1 VIIIGINVLS
11 LFDGQ
16 SCGAEALKRTTHEV
30 ENYFA
35 SEIEDSAIEV
45 AKRNHPYINPIGD
58 INKLTEEELKS
69 YPKIDLILAGSPC
82 FPKGQ
87 KIITKEGFKSIE
99 DIQKDDLVLT
109 HKGRYRQVVT
119 AMKRLYSGN
128 LYSIRPTYYNFRIEA
143 TDEHPFYTQRG
154 WVAAQDLK
162 TDDYLS
168 MPLNK
173 EYVIPEQ
180 IRYEQKINKYKVIQK
195 ETNLPLDSEY
205 FWKLIGYW
213 LAEGWTRDKRN
224 GKDSKNTYQVFL
236 SSTEEK
242 YKYISEVLKKLDI
255 KYLLLKGKSCDK
267 IRIGNKQLWLFV
279 KQFTTGTKAYEK
291 FIPEFVQDLPLN
303 LAKAFV
309 EGFKN
314 GDGHENDGRI
324 RFSSTSLSLLESLQR
339 LLLKTE
345 KMMYSLGQ
353 SHYERECTIEGRL
366 VNARDSYYLEKIK
379 SDCKF
384 AYFTDEYVFYK
395 VRNINIELVEGINV
409 YNFEVEEDNSYCLPI
424 TAVHNCQGFSRNGK
438 GLNFDDPRSSLF
450 FKFIEV
456 VKWVRENNNHD
467 VKFLLE
473 NVVMK
478 KEWES
483 LIDEY
488 TGQKSMLINS
498 ELLSAQKRP
507 RLYWTNIEGVEQPK
521 DRSIN
526 LKDILEENVSS
537 EYDVPEHILK
547 SEPVEFHDKDGN
559 LLWRRERFIEIK
571 GNQAI
576 VRQATKLGYLI
587 AEDGDSINLSLPN
600 SKTRRGRVG
609 KGKSN
614 TLDTQCNQAVFIDGR
629 VRYFTLTELER
640 LQTLSDGYTEGIKDS
655 ARKKAIGNGWTVDVI
670 AHILSYMK

>member
-1 VIIIGINVLS
+1 MININILS

-16 SCGAEALKRTTHEV
+16 SCGSEALERTNLKV
-30 ENYFA
+30 DNYFA
-35 SEIEDSAIEV
+35 SEIEESAIQV
-45 AKRNHPYINPIGD
+45 ALRNHPNIQPIGD
-58 INKLTEEELKS
+58 VNNLTDEELRK

-87 KIITKEGFKSIE
+87 KVITKEGFKNIE
-99 DIQKDDLVLT
+99 DIQKDELVLT
-109 HKGRYRQVVT
+109 HKGRYRKVVIP
-119 AMKRLYSGN
+119 MRRKYSGN
-128 LYSIRPTYYNFRIEA
+128 LYSIRPTYYNFRIET

-154 WVAAQDLK
+154 WVAAKDLK
-162 TDDYLS
+162 SDDYLS

-173 EYVIPEQ
+173 ESVVPNQ
-180 IRYEQKINKYKVIQK
+180 IQYEQKLNKYKIVQK

-205 FWKLIGYW
+205 FWNLIGYW
-213 LAEGWTRDKRN
+213 LAEGWTRDKRS
-224 GKDSKNTYQVFL
+224 GQDSRNTYQVFL
-236 SSTEEK
+236 ASTEEK
-242 YKYISEVLKKLDI
+242 YKYISLVLEKLNLN
-255 KYLLLKGKSCDK
+255 YLMLKGKTCDK
-267 IRIGNKQLWLFV
+267 LKIGNKELWMYV

-291 FIPEFVQDLPLN
+291 IIPEFVQNLPFN

-314 GDGHENDGRI
+314 GDGNENNKRV
-324 RFSSTSLSLLESLQR
+324 RYSSTSLNLLESLQR

-345 KMMYSLGQ
+345 KAMFSLWQ
-353 SHYERECTIEGRL
+353 SDYKRECTIEGRT

-379 SDCKF
+379 SDSKF
-384 AYFTDEYVFYK
+384 AYFTDDYVFYK
-395 VRNINIELVEGINV
+395 VRKINIEPVENIDV

-450 FKFIEV
+450 FKFIDV
-456 VKWVRENNNHD
+456 LNWIKENNNPD

-478 KEWES
+478 KEWEQV
-483 LIDEY
+483 IDEY
-488 TGQKSMLINS
+488 TGQKAMEINS

-507 RLYWTNIEGVEQPK
+507 RLYWTNIIGVEQPK
-521 DRSIN
+521 DKGIKLR
-526 LKDILEENVSS
+526 DILEKDVPCT
-537 EYDVPEHILK
+537 YDVPEHILK
-547 SEPVEFHDKDGN
+547 SEPVEFYDKDGN
-559 LLWRRERFIEIK
+559 LLWSRERFIEIK
-571 GNQAI
+571 GDQAI

-587 AEDGDSINLSLPN
+587 AEDGDSINLALPN

-614 TLDTQCNQAVFIDGR
+614 TLDTSCNQAVFIDGR
-629 VRYFTLTELER
+629 VRYFTITELER
-640 LQTLSDGYTEGIKDS
+640 LQTLPDFYTDGISDG

-670 AHILSYMK
+670 AHILGYMEK